1 MDGERIESDSHEST
15 LSITIVTKIGQ
26 RSARDQLQILKKN
39 SPRQGRRNQGG
50 VQWGDCSSP
59 QILVEIEA
67 KPVKFKDLALVLPPS
82 SH

>member
-26 RSARDQLQILKKN
+26 RSASDQLQILKK
-39 SPRQGRRNQGG
+39 SYPRQGRRNLGG

-59 QILVEIEA
+59 RFWL
-67 KPVKFKDLALVLPPS
+67 K
-82 SH
+82 